1 MSRVSHA
8 RLVVI
13 AEAMSEREIAV
24 VQVVDR
30 LHLVAHGQLARLMP
44 SGEGASAASA
54 ARRVRRT
61 LLQLNE
67 LGVLSRLDRRIGGV
81 RAGSAGHVYYLGPVG
96 QRLMAYWNGDGL
108 VRGRVR
114 PEPGAPFVRHRLATS
129 ELYVAARERERA
141 GELDLLA
148 FDVEP
153 GCWRDSLTGFGARTT
168 LKPDAFLRVGVGA
181 YEDCWFIEV
190 DLGTESRTVL
200 ARKLRLYLDYFHTG
214 AEQAAS
220 GVFPR
225 VLLLTVTE
233 SRKAT
238 IVELCA
244 ALPAEYWSI
253 FAVNL
258 LDRGMDVIAGLTE
271 DAAHGGVLAGGTA

>member
-1 MSRVSHA
+1 MSRVSSTKLLA
-8 RLVVI
+8 I
-13 AEAMSEREIAV
+13 SEGLSDIDRDIV
-24 VQVVDR
+24 SVVDR
-30 LHLVAHGQLARLMP
+30 LRLVSHGQVARLMP
-44 SGEGASAASA
+44 NRYDASFATA
-54 ARRVRRT
+54 ARTVRRT
-61 LLQLNE
+61 LLRLTE
-67 LGVLSRLDRRIGGV
+67 LGVLSRLDRRIGGI

-96 QRLMAYWNGDGL
+96 QRLVAFWNGDGI

-129 ELYVAARERERA
+129 ELYVAARERERS

-153 GCWRDSLTGFGARTT
+153 DCWRGSLTGLGATTT

-181 YEDCWFIEV
+181 YEDRWFVEV

-200 ARKLRLYLDYFHTG
+200 ARKLRAYLDYFHTG
-214 AEQAAS
+214 AEQATS

-225 VLLLTVTE
+225 VLWLTATE
-233 SRKAT
+233 ARKASIT
-238 IVELCA
+238 DLCA
-244 ALPAEYWSI
+244 ALPAEYWEI

-258 LDRGMDVIAGLTE
+258 LDRGVEVISGLTE
-271 DAAHGGVLAGGTA
+271 DAAHDATSVGGAS